1 MGRVGKG
8 ESGQSHRKPSSTDG
22 LLRMLPHLLGVFS
35 MSIGER
41 SDEVKSTEK
50 WRIRSAQ
57 VYVLHHKFQLFE
69 NCR

>member
-35 MSIGER
+35 KSIGER
-41 SDEVKSTEK
+41 
-50 WRIRSAQ
+50 IR
-57 VYVLHHKFQLFE
+57 
-69 NCR
+69 